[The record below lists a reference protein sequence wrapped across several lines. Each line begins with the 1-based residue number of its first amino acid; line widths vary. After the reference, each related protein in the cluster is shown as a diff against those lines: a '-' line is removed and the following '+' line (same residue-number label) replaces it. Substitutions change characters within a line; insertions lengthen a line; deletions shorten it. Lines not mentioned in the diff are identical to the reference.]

1 MTNEEITKKALMW
14 ARKQKGDVLSNK
26 NVDCFIAGYKMAS
39 EENIGDVL
47 EAYGKVYNELFTG
60 LIDKLEKEI
69 KFGEALSRPQPDEFE
84 RQISAY
90 KALRDALKQCKE
102 FKFNIG
108 CFLLDGDAQ
117 CVLWSADVN
126 KSAYIWEYK
135 AMKGLINVEFK
146 F

>member
-1 MTNEEITKKALMW
+1 MTDEEITKKALMW

-108 CFLLDGDAQ
+108 YFLLDGDAQ

-126 KSAYIWEYK
+126 KSAYILEYK

>member
-1 MTNEEITKKALMW
+1 MTNEEVEKKALMW

-47 EAYGKVYNELFTG
+47 EAYGKVYNGLFTG

-69 KFGEALSRPQPDEFE
+69 KFYETLRHPQPDDYE
-84 RQISAY
+84 RKISAFI
-90 KALRDALKQCKE
+90 ALRDALKQCKE

-108 CFLLDGDAQ
+108 YLLLDGVAK
-117 CVLWSADVN
+117 CVLWCDDVN
-126 KSAYIWEYK
+126 KSAYIFEYK

>member
-1 MTNEEITKKALMW
+1 MTDEEITKKALMW
-14 ARKQKGDVLSNK
+14 ARKQKGNVLNNK

-69 KFGEALSRPQPDEFE
+69 KFGETLSRPQPDEFE

-117 CVLWSADVN
+117 CVLWSPDVN

>member
-1 MTNEEITKKALMW
+1 MTNEEVEKKALMW